1 VRDRRSLS
9 ISYYYRHS
17 FSLEIPILHKERKK
31 ERKKGEE
38 EEEEEEDD

>member
-17 FSLEIPILHKERKK
+17 FSLQIPILQK

-38 EEEEEEDD
+38 EEEDD